1 MSANTELL
9 NFVYQNSQMGVETID
24 KLMDITDNEE
34 FKSHIK
40 RQWEEYEEIN
50 SEAKK
55 MLTDAGC
62 DEKGIGKLEKL
73 KTYMMINIQ
82 TLKDKS
88 PSHIAEML
96 MIGSNMGV
104 IDAVKNIKKYYDA
117 DKEVINLMGK
127 LLETE
132 ENNLQKLRRFL

>member
-9 NFVYQNSQMGVETID
+9 SFVYQNSQMGVETID

-55 MLTDAGC
+55 DVNRC
-62 DEKGIGKLEKL
+62 R
-73 KTYMMINIQ
+73 
-82 TLKDKS
+82 
-88 PSHIAEML
+88 P
-96 MIGSNMGV
+96 
-104 IDAVKNIKKYYDA
+104 
-117 DKEVINLMGK
+117 
-127 LLETE
+127 
-132 ENNLQKLRRFL
+132 R